1 MSDDERWTPPVGP
14 VDPDHP
20 ECAAVIAEVW
30 TLLDG
35 ECTAE
40 TRDKLKHH
48 LEECPT
54 CLRHYGVEERVK
66 TLIAKKC
73 SGEKAPEGLRERLR
87 IEISRTTIIRRRL
100 AHRLRTAVGPLSV
113 VGLGVLAVALL
124 AATLGH
130 DVPPSGQGI
139 R

>member
-1 MSDDERWTPPVGP
+1 MSGDEFNAEHEFRPPVGP
-14 VDPDHP
+14 VDPEHP

-35 ECTAE
+35 ECSAE
-40 TRDKLKHH
+40 SRDKLKHH

-73 SGEKAPEGLRERLR
+73 SGEKAPESLRARLR
-87 IEISRTTIIRRRL
+87 IEISRTTIIR
-100 AHRLRTAVGPLSV
+100 G
-113 VGLGVLAVALL
+113 G
-124 AATLGH
+124 
-130 DVPPSGQGI
+130 
-139 R
+139 